1 MESYFLNNMTEI
13 NKYLGYSS
21 FDSLQVLRKNEIIL
35 TQEEKAILIGRLQA
49 SWHIGRLLQYHPKYL
64 TIDDVDKILEKTIKP
79 DDAKVILTES
89 KFDFQS
95 YQIDKLIS
103 YLTKSQEAKAVL
115 RRCKV
120 QLTSEQIDRV
130 ILNITKLEDKQA
142 VLQKCKFK
150 LTKKQIKK
158 LKSHN
163 HLKDLVIRVLKRLI
177 VILS

>member
-1 MESYFLNNMTEI
+1 MTEI

-21 FDSLQVLRKNEIIL
+21 YDSLNVLSGNKIIL
-35 TQEEKAILIGRLQA
+35 TQEEKTILIGRLQE
-49 SWHIGRLLQYHPKYL
+49 SWHIRCLLQYHSKYL

-79 DDAKVILTES
+79 DCAKVILTES

-95 YQIDKLIS
+95 HQIDKLIS
-103 YLTKSQEAKAVL
+103 YLTESQEAKMVL
-115 RRCKV
+115 RRCRF
-120 QLTSEQIDRV
+120 QLTNEQIDRV
-130 ILNITKLEDKQA
+130 ILNITKLKDKQA

>member
-1 MESYFLNNMTEI
+1 MTEI
-13 NKYLGYSS
+13 NKYLGCSS
-21 FDSLQVLRKNEIIL
+21 YDSLQVLSKNATIL
-35 TQEEKAILIGRLQA
+35 TQEERTTLIGNLKE
-49 SWHIGRLLQYHPKYL
+49 SWHIHHLLYHRFKSL
-64 TIDDVDKILEKTIKP
+64 TIDDVDKMLEKTIEP
-79 DDAKVILTES
+79 DFAKRIINES

-95 YQIDKLIS
+95 HQIDKLIS
-103 YLTKSQEAKAVL
+103 YLTKSQEAKVVL
-115 RRCKV
+115 RRCKL

-142 VLQKCKFK
+142 ILQKCKFK

-177 VILS
+177 IILS